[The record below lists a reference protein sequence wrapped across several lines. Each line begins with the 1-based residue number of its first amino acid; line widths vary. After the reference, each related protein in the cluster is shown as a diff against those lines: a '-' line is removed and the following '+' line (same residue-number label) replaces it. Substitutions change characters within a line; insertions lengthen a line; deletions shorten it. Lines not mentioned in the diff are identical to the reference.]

1 MPAQVRTLQLAFDIF
16 LFFPSPVW
24 PGWALI
30 AESDLPSYVSIDMDS
45 TFLLMENSES
55 AKPSRCCVVLMEKIA
70 LQFGGWFGEPA
81 LLHDIVCHSITFKRR
96 PHKQKANV
104 IHM

>member
-1 MPAQVRTLQLAFDIF
+1 M
-16 LFFPSPVW
+16 
-24 PGWALI
+24 
-30 AESDLPSYVSIDMDS
+30 
-45 TFLLMENSES
+45 
-55 AKPSRCCVVLMEKIA
+55 VLMEKIA